1 MHSCSVHILP
11 IAQEEKEIVKQV
23 YSSSIYLQ
31 LQVKKTKRR
40 VEEVEFMGTM
50 PPNSERQDGISGSP
64 ALAEREE
71 GPAQPPRRWWAN
83 VGGGIAALRFAVT
96 SCGDSL
102 GGAAAGTLPQNG
114 LQREVEAFVGAG
126 VHGQRPAHGQ
136 EAAVSSSSSSPH
148 ATAAAATVP
157 VRGLMRRHGL
167 LFAGGFCGGRSRTTT
182 NNIYGDVVRGGARE
196 RGVEVVV
203 VAAKG
208 KGGGVGDGGPAERA
222 AGGGLEPGVD
232 AVDVEG
238 VEAGR
243 QHAEPLAVAEVGEAH
258 GARGLLGLRRQH
270 EARTAVAV
278 PERGDPADGR
288 LLHAAP
294 AWWLV
299 VHGDDDVAA
308 VARPGGDV
316 VVVVVHARAPEEEE
330 AAAGEDEVVCQE
342 QERGGED
349 ADDGDGEDHEA
360 RAGEGRGRR
369 RRRGRV
375 HVRNWNRSRRG
386 VRRQRCSSGSGNGNG
401 NGSGRGG

>member
-40 VEEVEFMGTM
+40 VEEVELMRTM
-50 PPNSERQDGISGSP
+50 PPNSERQYGISGSP

-71 GPAQPPRRWWAN
+71 RPAQPPRRWWAN

-96 SCGDSL
+96 SCCDSL
-102 GGAAAGTLPQNG
+102 GGAGTLPQNC
-114 LQREVEAFVGAG
+114 LQREVEALVGAG

-136 EAAVSSSSSSPH
+136 ETAVSSSSSPSPH

-157 VRGLMRRHGL
+157 VRGLMRRHSL
-167 LFAGGFCGGRSRTTT
+167 LFAGGVCGGRSRTTT

-196 RGVEVVV
+196 RDVEVVV

-208 KGGGVGDGGPAERA
+208 GGVGDVGPAERA

-386 VRRQRCSSGSGNGNG
+386 VRRQSGAAVAVPMQLRVG
-401 NGSGRGG
+401 

>member
-1 MHSCSVHILP
+1 M
-11 IAQEEKEIVKQV
+11 KQV

-40 VEEVEFMGTM
+40 VEEVELMRTM
-50 PPNSERQDGISGSP
+50 PPNSERQYGISGSP

-71 GPAQPPRRWWAN
+71 RPAQPPRRWWAN

-96 SCGDSL
+96 SCCDSL
-102 GGAAAGTLPQNG
+102 GGAGTLPQNC
-114 LQREVEAFVGAG
+114 LQREVEALVGAG

-136 EAAVSSSSSSPH
+136 ETAVSSSSSPSPH

-157 VRGLMRRHGL
+157 VRGLMRRHSL
-167 LFAGGFCGGRSRTTT
+167 LFAGGVCGGRSRTTT

-196 RGVEVVV
+196 RDVEVVV

-208 KGGGVGDGGPAERA
+208 GGVGDVGPAERA

-386 VRRQRCSSGSGNGNG
+386 VRRQSGAAVAVPMQLRVG
-401 NGSGRGG
+401 

>member
-71 GPAQPPRRWWAN
+71 RPAQPPRRWWAN

-208 KGGGVGDGGPAERA
+208 GGVGDVGPAERA